1 VQPSG
6 DLRKRPLFLDLR
18 GVTKR
23 FGAIVAVDDVSLAVQ
38 EGELVCFLGP
48 SGCGKTTLLR
58 VVAGLEVAD
67 AGEIRLGGRDLA
79 SIPAR
84 SRNFGVVFQS
94 YSLFPNMT
102 VSRNVAYGLECRK
115 WPATRLR
122 ERVEAMLALVHLA
135 DQADKHPAELSGGQQ
150 QRVALARAL
159 APEPPVLLLDEPLS
173 ALDAKVREELRA
185 EMRDLQETLGI
196 TTVMV
201 THDQD
206 EAMEMADRIVV
217 MNRGR
222 IAQIGTAYELYTE
235 PANRFVAEFIGRMN
249 VLQLAPCLCGKPLAL
264 DGGGALGR
272 AALIGIRPEDVI
284 LAASGPDA
292 GIRVEGVVEKAVFLG
307 NVTRVTLELLGQKL
321 LVELRS
327 LASGLDR
334 GAVVEVC
341 LPREAIRV
349 LHEG

>member
-1 VQPSG
+1 
-6 DLRKRPLFLDLR
+6 
-18 GVTKR
+18 
-23 FGAIVAVDDVSLAVQ
+23 
-38 EGELVCFLGP
+38 
-48 SGCGKTTLLR
+48 
-58 VVAGLEVAD
+58 
-67 AGEIRLGGRDLA
+67 
-79 SIPAR
+79 
-84 SRNFGVVFQS
+84 
-94 YSLFPNMT
+94 
-102 VSRNVAYGLECRK
+102 
-115 WPATRLR
+115 
-122 ERVEAMLALVHLA
+122 
-135 DQADKHPAELSGGQQ
+135 
-150 QRVALARAL
+150 
-159 APEPPVLLLDEPLS
+159 
-173 ALDAKVREELRA
+173 VREELRG
-185 EMRDLQETLGI
+185 EIRDLQRTLGI

-249 VLQLAPCLCGKPLAL
+249 VLQLAPDREGRPCLCGKPLAL